1 MVDYKGKIGIYKA
14 KSQAKYLGEP
24 TVEYHQQRL
33 KTGDFKGILQRG
45 EDERSKFRKVPKS
58 TLRNFARCSSWCE
71 IAKFRTMRKIP
82 LRNGVPI
89 ACARVST

>member
-1 MVDYKGKIGIYKA
+1 M
-14 KSQAKYLGEP
+14 
-24 TVEYHQQRL
+24 EYHQQRL
-33 KTGDFKGILQRG
+33 KTGDFKGISQKG

-71 IAKFRTMRKIP
+71 IWLFRTMRKIP

-89 ACARVST
+89 ACALVST

>member
-14 KSQAKYLGEP
+14 KSQAKYLGEQA
-24 TVEYHQQRL
+24 VEYHL
-33 KTGDFKGILQRG
+33 KTGHFKGISQGG
-45 EDERSKFRKVPKS
+45 EDERSKFHKVV
-58 TLRNFARCSSWCE
+58 SSWCE

-82 LRNGVPI
+82 LRNFGKVKFTLRNGVPI